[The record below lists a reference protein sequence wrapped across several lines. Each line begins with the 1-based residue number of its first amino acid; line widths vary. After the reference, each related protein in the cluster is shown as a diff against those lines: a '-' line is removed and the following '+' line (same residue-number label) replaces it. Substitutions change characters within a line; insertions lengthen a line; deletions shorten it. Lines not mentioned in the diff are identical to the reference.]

1 MSLNYYINFVFFTQK
16 FFLPFL
22 IEKLIELNIFILK
35 IIFSVKVIDVFET
48 IITDFSSIITGKK
61 DPRLLIEYKFYYK
74 INIGN
79 SKNQFELIDIISSQ
93 IILQKQ
99 HIEE

>member
-1 MSLNYYINFVFFTQK
+1 M
-16 FFLPFL
+16 
-22 IEKLIELNIFILK
+22 
-35 IIFSVKVIDVFET
+35 KVIDVFET